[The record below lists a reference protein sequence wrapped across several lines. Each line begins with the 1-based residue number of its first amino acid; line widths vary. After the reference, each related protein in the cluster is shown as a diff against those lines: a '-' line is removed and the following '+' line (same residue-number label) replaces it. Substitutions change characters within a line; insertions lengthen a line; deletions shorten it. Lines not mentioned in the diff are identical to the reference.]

1 MCEDE
6 FESAL
11 EEDEAPEELRE
22 FIDERHFYVWCVN
35 SQNQSE
41 YLMEGL
47 QAFELNGLTGKLI
60 ELERNNG
67 RKSKK

>member
-22 FIDERHFYVWCVN
+22 FIDERQFYVWCVN

-47 QAFELNGLTGKLI
+47 QAFEFNGLTGKLI

-67 RKSKK
+67 RKIKK